1 MCPGSLPR
9 ELDRLGGLGFIAA
22 QALSPPDLLHH
33 QPAGRSPAS
42 DRHRDPLPDGGPG
55 CSGGHLS
62 VVSPGQ
68 AASEAGESA
77 LLLARELPPG
87 LCQQPLRSLTGS
99 LIAEPRQA
107 LAMFLA

>member
-1 MCPGSLPR
+1 M
-9 ELDRLGGLGFIAA
+9 
-22 QALSPPDLLHH
+22 
-33 QPAGRSPAS
+33 
-42 DRHRDPLPDGGPG
+42 
-55 CSGGHLS
+55 
-62 VVSPGQ
+62 VSPGQ